1 MNAHLGRAMTM
12 MVGLTAAM
20 AWGPAEAKT
29 MPPGTLRL
37 VPNPVFQSRS
47 SADDET
53 TADVAISLGVSV
65 CRHAAA
71 GVTPACALMF
81 PAAIA
86 SDDGARAWRRP
97 ELLAVL
103 DDDRGPDGGAPF
115 WPASAGGRGAACGG
129 CDGALPWAPPSAVS
143 GGSKRRQGDGD
154 GDGGE
159 DPGNRWPV
167 EPNAPL
173 PVPLMPSAAFLLL
186 AVAGFGAFA
195 RRRRS

>member
-12 MVGLTAAM
+12 MAGLTAAM
-20 AWGPAEAKT
+20 AWGPAEATT
-29 MPPGTLRL
+29 MPPGTPRL
-37 VPNPVFQSRS
+37 VPNPVFQSRAS
-47 SADDET
+47 VDDGT

-86 SDDGARAWRRP
+86 SDDGARAWPRP
-97 ELLAVL
+97 DLLAAL

-115 WPASAGGRGAACGG
+115 WPASAGGRGAGG
-129 CDGALPWAPPSAVS
+129 GGGALPWAPPSAVS
-143 GGSKRRQGDGD
+143 GGSNGRQGDGD

-159 DPGNRWPV
+159 DPGNRPPV

-186 AVAGFGAFA
+186 AVAGFGSFA